1 MPARTSTA
9 RRAGRGGAR
18 DAGDVRGARTSST
31 LGGRGSGPARCRLT
45 SSQSGRWRRRAL
57 RASPAVQFEEWQ
69 IALHGRRV
77 IYRIAGSGPPVV
89 LIHGMLNSSSHWQS
103 VALELAREHTVIAPD
118 LIGHGDSAAPRGDYS
133 LGAHAASIRDL
144 LAAIG
149 IERASI
155 VGHSLGG
162 GVAMQFFY
170 QFPQR
175 VERLVLISSGG
186 LGHEVSPMLRSAA
199 LPGVSA
205 LLSLTIQPRLLGAL
219 AGAGRRMRERAL
231 GGGVHLQ
238 AIARALRPLENAD
251 ARQAFLTTLRSVID
265 VHGQRVSAT
274 DRLYLLETMPTMI
287 VWGERDNT
295 IPLAHGA
302 ARTRRSRGSRLQD
315 AARRRA
321 LPASGRPRTASRA
334 LLREFIERDR
344 ARDASRTPTGA
355 RCSRG
360 ARPTRRGRPDAT
372 VRRSGWPSLGHPR
385 RRRATRRIRQ
395 RAERALELLAQ
406 RLQRRRQRQALAEM
420 ALVLVDREARADRRD
435 LEQHAARLAGS
446 TPI

>member
-1 MPARTSTA
+1 VRVPEPA
-9 RRAGRGGAR
+9 G
-18 DAGDVRGARTSST
+18 
-31 LGGRGSGPARCRLT
+31 
-45 SSQSGRWRRRAL
+45 
-57 RASPAVQFEEWQ
+57 QFEEWQ
-69 IALHGRRV
+69 ITLHGRRAV
-77 IYRIAGSGPPVV
+77 YRIAGSGPPVV

-149 IERASI
+149 IERATI

-186 LGHEVSPMLRSAA
+186 LGQQVSPMLRTAA

-205 LLSLTIQPRLLGAL
+205 LLSLTIQPRLLAAL
-219 AGAGRRMRERAL
+219 AGGGRRMRERAL
-231 GGGVHLQ
+231 SGGVHLQ

-287 VWGERDNT
+287 VWGERDHT
-295 IPLAHGA
+295 IPLEHGRLAHEAIPHSFFKTLPDAAHFPHLEDPQGLSRLLSEFIDETNPGRIEDADWGA
-302 ARTRRSRGSRLQD
+302 VLARRSPRSRL
-315 AARRRA
+315 
-321 LPASGRPRTASRA
+321 
-334 LLREFIERDR
+334 
-344 ARDASRTPTGA
+344 
-355 RCSRG
+355 
-360 ARPTRRGRPDAT
+360 
-372 VRRSGWPSLGHPR
+372 RRS
-385 RRRATRRIRQ
+385 
-395 RAERALELLAQ
+395 
-406 RLQRRRQRQALAEM
+406 
-420 ALVLVDREARADRRD
+420 
-435 LEQHAARLAGS
+435 AAA
-446 TPI
+446 